1 VYIRPKVVGPF
12 PGPCTSGSYVHRA
25 AFFKNVLGSW
35 QLLMSH
41 SLSWPFVSSPNEHIR
56 LPCYHASF
64 LLRFQV
70 AMLKFTGYKLL
81 NNISDSGK
89 AFLIILVSDILLGY
103 VVCLASLLNSTTF
116 LWDVI

>member
-1 VYIRPKVVGPF
+1 
-12 PGPCTSGSYVHRA
+12 VHRA
-25 AFFKNVLGSW
+25 VLFKNVLGSW

-41 SLSWPFVSSPNEHIR
+41 SLSWPFVSSPNEHIG
-56 LPCYHASF
+56 LSCYHTSYSSF

-103 VVCLASLLNSTTF
+103 AVCLASLLNSTTF